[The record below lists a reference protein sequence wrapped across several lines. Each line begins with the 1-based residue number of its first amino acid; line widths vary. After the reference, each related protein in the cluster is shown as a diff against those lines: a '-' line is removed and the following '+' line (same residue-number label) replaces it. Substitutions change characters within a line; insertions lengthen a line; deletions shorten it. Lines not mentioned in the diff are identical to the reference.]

1 MKNIAIIILNYNTWE
16 LTIQLIKNIREIDS
30 ISTISDIVVV
40 DNASTNNSKNELGK
54 LSSYYNYKLIENDH
68 NDGYAAGNNIGLRY
82 AYSKGYQYAFVVNN
96 DIIFDDKDIL
106 TKLIKVFSQHQDI
119 AVVSPDIHGPD
130 GYLYNRDRV
139 RPTVWDMTLGAIAY
153 KKKGRGEISKGQTW
167 CYAYRPQGCCML
179 VDLNKLKE
187 VDFLDEHTFLY
198 CEEIILAER
207 LLKKKYRC
215 ACCVETSVIHNHSY
229 TVKKSL
235 SKLKFIKIN
244 LDSFNYYLKE
254 YRRLNILKRFVC
266 NLFYILKLFV
276 TKQV

>member
-1 MKNIAIIILNYNTWE
+1 MKKIAIIILNYNTWE

-40 DNASTNNSKNELGK
+40 DNASPNNSKTELGK

-82 AYSKGYQYAFVVNN
+82 THSKGYQYACVVNN
-96 DIIFDDKDIL
+96 DIIFEDKDIL